1 MNGNH
6 EGEDDETRQLRASV
20 CSEEEVDQGANW
32 APPTRFH
39 PDKTAP
45 LSFFPHLIVAG
56 VTRQIIAFCSSARA
70 TVFGEWRMDSEQR
83 EDKRS
88 HCPNGFLKRFST
100 TGFE

>member
-20 CSEEEVDQGANW
+20 CGEEEEEVDQGANW

-45 LSFFPHLIVAG
+45 LPVLPHLIVAG
-56 VTRQIIAFCSSARA
+56 VTRQIIAFCSSA
-70 TVFGEWRMDSEQR
+70 TDGVWRME
-83 EDKRS
+83 
-88 HCPNGFLKRFST
+88 NGLRTEGWIKEVAILMVFQDCL
-100 TGFE
+100 